1 MLDRMDQNLSILTE
15 RQRQVYLLRQ
25 QNLTFVQIGARL
37 GTSAA
42 SASKAYHTAYRR
54 LRDAAILLG
63 APPRT
68 DVRPVDFPL
77 TRGELEA
84 IAGALSLLNREMCRK
99 AGLSAAPTDPLPPRI
114 AQVSALLHR
123 ARQALE
129 QGKSPTPPRKG
140 VE

>member
-25 QNLTFVQIGARL
+25 QGARL

-42 SASKAYHTAYRR
+42 SAGKTYHTAYRR
-54 LRDAAILLG
+54 LRDAAILLE

-68 DVRPVDFPL
+68 DARPVDFPL

-129 QGKSPTPPRKG
+129 EGKSPMPPRKG

>member
-25 QNLTFVQIGARL
+25 QGARL

-42 SASKAYHTAYRR
+42 SAGKTYHTAYRR
-54 LRDAAILLG
+54 LRDAAILLE

-68 DVRPVDFPL
+68 DARPVDFPL

-99 AGLSAAPTDPLPPRI
+99 AGLSAAPSDPLPPRI

-129 QGKSPTPPRKG
+129 EGKSPMPPRKG